1 MPGLLSV
8 QSLENETCLLV
19 PSPFPSSSISCPTFL
34 SFTAYFFPSPPS
46 SLFPSS
52 SPSPLLLPS
61 SPHLPTLPSQ
71 SLFFPPLESLVS
83 DPSDVARL
91 TSSPAATKTSG
102 NMSLEEEFRQAK
114 GDWSVLHSNLKL
126 WERDSVERGALK
138 CNYVKWNFIFS

>member
-1 MPGLLSV
+1 MKRAFLSPP
-8 QSLENETCLLV
+8 
-19 PSPFPSSSISCPTFL
+19 PSPPPQFL
-34 SFTAYFFPSPPS
+34 VPPS
-46 SLFPSS
+46 SLSLPTSFLPHPPPSS

-83 DPSDVARL
+83 DPSEVARL